1 MKQYSLEDIYRKR
14 YPNKNTFT
22 FSRGNSRSR
31 IDYFLTSAMLDGFIK
46 DSAVV
51 NFPFS
56 DHDAIILQF
65 DLDKSLKG
73 PGIWKMNA
81 NTIQSDIFR
90 ESLEK
95 LWPEWVNRINDYE
108 NILIWWEMIKILL
121 KHLTI
126 EISKSMNIN
135 KYQVEQLEK
144 RLNTIKDSDKN
155 VHKQE
160 SKDLQ
165 KKINQFYEQQTE
177 AAKIRSRVKHFEEGE
192 KSSKYFFNLEKHNK
206 VIKHGLR

>member
-1 MKQYSLEDIYRKR
+1 MKQYTLEDIYRKR
-14 YPNKNTFT
+14 YPNKNHFT
-22 FSRGNSRSR
+22 FSRGISRSR
-31 IDYFLTSAMLDGFIK
+31 IDYYLTSAMPDGYIN

-95 LWPEWVNRINDYE
+95 LWPQWVNRINDYE
-108 NILIWWEMIKILL
+108 NILIW
-121 KHLTI
+121 
-126 EISKSMNIN
+126 
-135 KYQVEQLEK
+135 
-144 RLNTIKDSDKN
+144 
-155 VHKQE
+155 
-160 SKDLQ
+160 
-165 KKINQFYEQQTE
+165 
-177 AAKIRSRVKHFEEGE
+177 
-192 KSSKYFFNLEKHNK
+192 
-206 VIKHGLR
+206 